1 MNLSV
6 LGHRRLAT
14 GVFLSYDR
22 RYLIDQDRSFARDV
36 VRHPGGIAILPV
48 DGARVWL
55 VSQYRTAAGRRLLEV
70 PAGKLDPQERDL
82 EAAARRELAEEIG
95 ANAAEWRHLTK
106 MLPSPGYTDE
116 TIDIFAATGLEF
128 GERRPDGAEER
139 GMEVVTVALDEAVDS
154 IDRGEITDAKTQIA
168 ILLWARQRSHQ

>member
-139 GMEVVTVALDEAVDS
+139 GMEVVTIALDEAVDS

>member
-55 VSQYRTAAGRRLLEV
+55 ISQYRTAAGRRLLEV

-106 MLPSPGYTDE
+106 MLSSPGYTDE

-139 GMEVVTVALDEAVDS
+139 GMEVVTIALDEAVDS